1 MSQGFSR
8 YARVFMHVC
17 GLHRQ
22 GWAEVIRDGNPV
34 LCKYCIVPAAII
46 VQGMAIKKWYAA

>member
-34 LCKYCIVPAAII
+34 LYKYCIVPAAII
-46 VQGMAIKKWYAA
+46 VHTSN